1 MTAVWKNFYF
11 DVLDDIVDK
20 YNNTFH
26 ETIEI
31 KPIDFKS
38 DSYAEYNVDSDEKS
52 PKFKI
57 SDRVRI
63 SKYKNIFAKEYT
75 LKKKFSLLAKLKMQF
90 HGLVINDLNGR
101 EIVET
106 FYEKELQKANQKEMR
121 IEEVIKKIE
130 RVW

>member
-1 MTAVWKNFYF
+1 MTAVWKIFYF
-11 DVLDDIVDK
+11 DVLDDIIDK

-26 ETIEI
+26 KTIEI

-52 PKFKI
+52 PKFKV

-63 SKYKNIFAKEYT
+63 SKYKNIFAKECT

-106 FYEKELQKANQKEMR
+106 FDEKELQKTNQKEMR
-121 IEEVIKKIE
+121 IEKVIKKIE
-130 RVW
+130 RIW

>member
-1 MTAVWKNFYF
+1 MTAVWKNFHF

-26 ETIEI
+26 KTIEI

-90 HGLVINDLNGR
+90 HGLVINDLNDR

-106 FYEKELQKANQKEMR
+106 FYEKELQKTNQKKWE
-121 IEEVIKKIE
+121 
-130 RVW
+130 

>member
-1 MTAVWKNFYF
+1 MTAVWKKFYF

-20 YNNTFH
+20 YNSTFH

-90 HGLVINDLNGR
+90 HGLVINDLNDR

-106 FYEKELQKANQKEMR
+106 FYEKELQKTNQKEMR
-121 IEEVIKKIE
+121 IEKVIKKIE

>member
-1 MTAVWKNFYF
+1 MAAVWKNFYF

-52 PKFKI
+52 PKFKV

>member
-1 MTAVWKNFYF
+1 MAAVWKNFYF

-52 PKFKI
+52 PKFKV

-106 FYEKELQKANQKEMR
+106 FYEKELQKTNQKEMR
-121 IEEVIKKIE
+121 IEKVIKKIE
-130 RVW
+130 RIW